1 MTVSSL
7 QGVTHACFGLSYLI
21 ALVLEL
27 ARLVWPRAGV
37 GWRIAALIFGV
48 VGLLTHTYYILAHQ
62 PTPAIPSGSLLL
74 LGWILALF
82 CFYGAVHHSRQAW
95 AVFVLPVVIGL
106 VGLSYVLSRGGDV
119 GSPVDVLVWLSG
131 DRFWGAVHG
140 SLILLAAVGVSV
152 GFLASLMYLV
162 QARRIRNKINPGR
175 VTPLFSLERLE
186 MMNRR
191 ALNLAFPLLT
201 AGLLVGLLI
210 VRHGMGENWLSLK
223 VFSTA
228 GLWLVFLVLLYLRY
242 GAHVPSRRLAMLSI
256 AAFGLL
262 LVALA
267 TAHPFALRSTP

>member
-7 QGVTHACFGLSYLI
+7 QGVTHACFGLSYVI
-21 ALVLEL
+21 AFVLEL
-27 ARLVWPRAGV
+27 ARLVWPRAGT
-37 GWRIAALIFGV
+37 GWRVAALTFGG
-48 VGLLTHTYYILAHQ
+48 VGLLTHTYFILVHQ
-62 PTPAIPSGSLLL
+62 PTPAAPTGSLLL
-74 LGWILALF
+74 LGWVLALF
-82 CFYGAVHHSRQAW
+82 YFYGTIHHARQAW

-106 VGLSYVLSRGGDV
+106 VGLSYVLLRGGDAT
-119 GSPVDVLVWLSG
+119 PPIDLLVWLSG

-162 QARRIRNKINPGR
+162 QARRIRNKVNPGR
-175 VTPLFSLERLE
+175 VVPIFSLERLE
-186 MMNRR
+186 TMNRR

-210 VRHGMGENWLSLK
+210 VRDGMGESWLSLK

-267 TAHPFALRSTP
+267 TAHPFASRGAP